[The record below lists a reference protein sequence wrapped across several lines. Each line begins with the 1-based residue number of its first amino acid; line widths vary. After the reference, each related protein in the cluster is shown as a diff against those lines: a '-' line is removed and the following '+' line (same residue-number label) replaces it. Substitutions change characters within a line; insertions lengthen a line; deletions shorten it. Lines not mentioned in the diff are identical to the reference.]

1 MGSGIEIRCS
11 SCYSDDRKGTYFELL
26 LGCGMMCFRKEQLR
40 EYYDIENNRT
50 IKLFGFNESPI
61 KDESINKTILSNLNK
76 GFYFTEHLGY
86 MPYYCETCKT
96 IISLFYFQME
106 LNGNYYVPKY
116 NCHRCKNDLEPL
128 NIIWENNE
136 NNSEKDPIENIGIK
150 YKMYMNKDNTIKIVS
165 ENEEKKLICRYC
177 NNDKFIYTEDFCD
190 WD

>member
-1 MGSGIEIRCS
+1 MGSGIEIKCS
-11 SCYSDDRKGTYFELL
+11 FCYEDDRKGTHYELL
-26 LGCGMMCFRKEQLR
+26 LGCGMMCFCKEQLR

-61 KDESINKTILSNLNK
+61 EDESINKTILSNLKK
-76 GFYFTEHLGY
+76 GFSFTEHLGY
-86 MPYYCETCKT
+86 IPYYCETCET

-128 NIIWENNE
+128 NIIWENYE
-136 NNSEKDPIENIGIK
+136 NNSEEDPIKNIGIK

-177 NNDKFIYTEDFCD
+177 NNDKFIYADDFID